1 MKRYLIIIIFSI
13 VTVFMASAKKIA
25 MFSDFGSKEG
35 VVYTYVSPSML
46 MSMGDR
52 QIQTRSI
59 QISAKELTSLETVRT
74 PASMAEDLMT
84 RVKEVV
90 NKEKL
95 ETLATTRTKT
105 GSTIS
110 VFGKTAKKGKQ
121 VEKLVMVEQSS
132 QGTINVTYLTGR
144 ISFMFNDLYF

>member
-1 MKRYLIIIIFSI
+1 MKRYLIIIIVSI

-25 MFSDFGSKEG
+25 MFSDFGSKTG

-59 QISAKELTSLETVRT
+59 KISAKDLTSLETVRT
-74 PASMAEDLMT
+74 TTKMAEDLMT

-110 VFGKTAKKGKQ
+110 VFGKTVKKGKQ
-121 VEKLVMVEQSS
+121 VEKLIMVEQSS
-132 QGTINVTYLTGR
+132 QGVINVTYLTGR
-144 ISFMFNDLYF
+144 ISFMFNDLNF